1 MKIIFLLLIIT
12 LTIQCSISQ
21 TIRVAI
27 LDFENVSG
35 NIKYDGLGKAMS
47 SMLISDIEA
56 NVSPK
61 RLQLVERTQ
70 IQKVLK
76 EQNFQVSGSVDKNT
90 MVQAGKILGVSYLLI
105 GDVYVLNDQLII
117 NARLT
122 NSETGDILFSRKQEG
137 KIIDWLILKSNI
149 AKDLAINLAQPFTS
163 PTIPDKEI
171 NAATITTFGNAIVAK
186 DNGELNK
193 AENLI
198 ETIKEFNP
206 EFKYLDDLKLE
217 LDALK
222 KQVAQNTEDIKN
234 INEEVKDNV
243 IDYLK
248 LGQKYMF
255 ENNFINAEKY
265 FKIGL
270 ERVDKSNI
278 VDYLRYNFELAKL
291 YYKDSNYD
299 QAIKYSDIGLD
310 IYPYFKEFI
319 YYKYYSLLR
328 LNKLKDF
335 DQIVK
340 YANEIETEKTKGDS
354 LIVSNLKKYAT
365 INEVSYDNIEKY
377 YLAWHQYAYGNFM
390 DLISAIRINS
400 DREFYF
406 NNNFEEISLNQI
418 AISLIAEAYNNNP
431 SRALTLLKQIDL
443 ANSSREV
450 KQSLAWHTMLSGDF
464 LNAQK
469 QWDRIVINDVFQLLR
484 LGDMYLTKMVKCRN
498 FLANSVVSVC
508 YVFDTKNGIIFQ
520 DSIREY
526 HPDGTI
532 RNFAI
537 PDEKRE
543 VIKLIDPYWYYEDE
557 DGLGFVTTDPIEA
570 YVFKVNSQF
579 PLNTIVDLIKA
590 NSLITSEMFLIED
603 QKMSL
608 INLGHSYLLNGDI
621 NKAFKIYELFPNEYK
636 FSEEY
641 SHYSIKEVLLDD
653 WQEFESRGLIS
664 KEKVVEITQKYSTKY

>member
-12 LTIQCSISQ
+12 LTIQYSISQ
-21 TIRVAI
+21 NIRVAI

-222 KQVAQNTEDIKN
+222 KQVAE
-234 INEEVKDNV
+234 
-243 IDYLK
+243 
-248 LGQKYMF
+248 
-255 ENNFINAEKY
+255 
-265 FKIGL
+265 
-270 ERVDKSNI
+270 
-278 VDYLRYNFELAKL
+278 
-291 YYKDSNYD
+291 
-299 QAIKYSDIGLD
+299 QAIKIE
-310 IYPYFKEFI
+310 I
-319 YYKYYSLLR
+319 
-328 LNKLKDF
+328 LNKSGGLVIDAKNYTECWNNMISPLTTDSSDLLYLEYIIDNF
-335 DQIVK
+335 PDEAVNNSQLYAFPLIWEQIIFFR
-340 YANEIETEKTKGDS
+340 YIESENNVIADLNRMINHISKTKYKKEAS
-354 LIVSNLKKYAT
+354 MIYSKRIKMIEWFEHSYSQTTLYQPKLSNSKWNTQFIFQKRNQLK
-365 INEVSYDNIEKY
+365 ELIEKY
-377 YLAWHQYAYGNFM
+377 
-390 DLISAIRINS
+390 
-400 DREFYF
+400 
-406 NNNFEEISLNQI
+406 
-418 AISLIAEAYNNNP
+418 NP
-431 SRALTLLKQIDL
+431 SAGSD
-443 ANSSREV
+443 
-450 KQSLAWHTMLSGDF
+450 
-464 LNAQK
+464 
-469 QWDRIVINDVFQLLR
+469 
-484 LGDMYLTKMVKCRN
+484 
-498 FLANSVVSVC
+498 
-508 YVFDTKNGIIFQ
+508 
-520 DSIREY
+520 
-526 HPDGTI
+526 
-532 RNFAI
+532 
-537 PDEKRE
+537 
-543 VIKLIDPYWYYEDE
+543 
-557 DGLGFVTTDPIEA
+557 
-570 YVFKVNSQF
+570 
-579 PLNTIVDLIKA
+579 
-590 NSLITSEMFLIED
+590 
-603 QKMSL
+603 
-608 INLGHSYLLNGDI
+608 NLH
-621 NKAFKIYELFPNEYK
+621 
-636 FSEEY
+636 
-641 SHYSIKEVLLDD
+641 
-653 WQEFESRGLIS
+653 
-664 KEKVVEITQKYSTKY
+664 